1 MNTSANSIGT
11 NKIGYNRFLLLV
23 AGLGGLLYGI
33 DVGIISGVL
42 PYLEDT
48 FKLPDGSHLTA
59 QQISFV
65 VAAVYLGTVIST
77 AFAGMLADLLGRR
90 TMMTLSGVL
99 FVVSVPMIAMAHT
112 YWLLVLGRLLQGISV
127 GAIGISG
134 PLYLAECLG
143 ASNRGKGTGIFQWM
157 LVLGILLASVLGL
170 LYSRWVDDV
179 AQLGDT
185 TKLFSVKDT
194 AWRSVFWASLLPGIF
209 FVIGT
214 FLIAESPR
222 WLFRRGNRNAAR
234 AALLRSRT
242 DDQAEIE
249 LKEMEEA
256 AAEERNKVSS
266 AGEKIRE
273 SLLQRKYIIPFLL
286 ACVILSCNQATGI
299 NSIIGYNAT
308 ILLQAGL
315 ADQVAHYGSV
325 IFNLVNFLATPI
337 AVFLVDRKGRKFL
350 LSTGTAGIV
359 VSMVCVGLLFLNT
372 EKTRVDIK
380 DKLQSMVTADQT
392 LTLTFNQETATNLL
406 PASALQQF
414 TASTPFTMTLIYSY
428 GAFSA
433 ATPAERSDAL
443 GTTPIKITR
452 EGCIPGN
459 KVLSFVKNPFASL
472 DAARTAPL
480 KIDNAYIMPVP
491 SERNGWLTAI
501 AMYVYMAF
509 FAIGPGVCVWLALSE
524 LMPTRI
530 RSNGMSIA
538 LVINQI
544 VSTTIAAIF
553 LPTVG
558 KYGYSTMFFFF
569 GGCTVIYFITAFF
582 FLPETKGKTL
592 EEIEE
597 YFEGGK
603 TAAANAGEMVKK

>member
-1 MNTSANSIGT
+1 MNISANSIGT
-11 NKIGYNRFLLLV
+11 NKIGYNRFILLV

-48 FKLPDGSHLTA
+48 FTLPDGSHLTA

-77 AFAGMLADLLGRR
+77 LFAGMLADLLGRK

-99 FVVSVPMIAMAHT
+99 FVVSVPMIAMAHA

-143 ASNRGKGTGIFQWM
+143 ASTRGKGTGIFQWM

-170 LYSRWVDDV
+170 LYSYQVDRV
-179 AQLGDT
+179 AALGDT
-185 TKLFSVKDT
+185 AKSFAVEEN
-194 AWRSVFWASLLPGIF
+194 AWRSVFWASLLPGLC

-214 FLIAESPR
+214 FLVAESPR
-222 WLFRRGNRNAAR
+222 WLFRRGNKEAAR
-234 AALLRSRT
+234 SALLRSRSSE
-242 DDQAEIE
+242 QAETE
-249 LKEMEEA
+249 LKEMEETE
-256 AAEERNKVSS
+256 AEERNKVSS
-266 AGEKIRE
+266 TGEKIRE

-315 ADQVAHYGSV
+315 GDRVAHNGSV

-359 VSMVCVGLLFLNT
+359 ISMACVGLLFLNT

-380 DKLQSMVTADQT
+380 DKLQSMVSTNQT

-406 PASALQQF
+406 PASTAEHF
-414 TASTPFTMTLIYSY
+414 NASTPFTMTVIYSY

-433 ATPAERSDAL
+433 ATPAERSDAV
-443 GTTPIKITR
+443 TIAPIKITR
-452 EGCIPGN
+452 ENCIPGN
-459 KVLSFVKNPFASL
+459 KVIACFKNPFADL
-472 DAARTAPL
+472 DEARTAPL

-491 SERNGWLTAI
+491 SETNGWLTAI
-501 AMYVYMAF
+501 AMYIYMAF

-569 GGCTVIYFITAFF
+569 GGCTVIYFITAAF

-597 YFEGGK
+597 HFEGGK
-603 TAAANAGEMVKK
+603 TAPGAREMAKK

>member
-1 MNTSANSIGT
+1 MNTSANSIET
-11 NKIGYNRFLLLV
+11 IKIGYNRFILLV

-48 FKLPDGSHLTA
+48 FTLPDGSHLTA

-77 AFAGMLADLLGRR
+77 LFAGMLADLLGRR
-90 TMMTLSGVL
+90 TMMTLCGAL
-99 FVVSVPMIAMAHT
+99 FVVSVPMIAMAHA

-143 ASNRGKGTGIFQWM
+143 ASTRGKGTGIFQWM
-157 LVLGILLASVLGL
+157 LVLGIVLASVLGL
-170 LYSRWVDDV
+170 LYSYQVDSV
-179 AQLGDT
+179 AKLGNAA
-185 TKLFSVKDT
+185 KSLAVEEN
-194 AWRSVFWASLLPGIF
+194 AWRNVFWASLLPGF
-209 FVIGT
+209 CFVIGT
-214 FLIAESPR
+214 FFVAESPR
-222 WLFRRGNRNAAR
+222 WLFRRGNKDAAR

-242 DDQAEIE
+242 NEQAETE
-249 LKEMEEA
+249 LKEMEETE
-256 AAEERNKVSS
+256 AEERSRVSTT
-266 AGEKIRE
+266 GEKIRE

-315 ADQVAHYGSV
+315 GDRVAHNGSV

-359 VSMVCVGLLFLNT
+359 VSMACVGLLFLNT

-380 DKLQSMVTADQT
+380 DELQSMVSTNQT
-392 LTLTFNQETATNLL
+392 LTLTFNQKTATNLL
-406 PASALQQF
+406 PASSLQRF
-414 TASTPFTMTLIYSY
+414 GSSPSTMTVIYSY

-443 GTTPIKITR
+443 TTAPIKITR
-452 EGCIPGN
+452 DNCIPGN
-459 KVLSFVKNPFASL
+459 KVIACFKNPFASL
-472 DAARTAPL
+472 DEARKAPL

-491 SERNGWLTAI
+491 SETNGWLTAI
-501 AMYVYMAF
+501 AMYIYMAF

-544 VSTTIAAIF
+544 VSTTIAGIF

-569 GGCTVIYFITAFF
+569 AGCTVIYSITAFF

-603 TAAANAGEMVKK
+603 TAAAGATEMAKK